1 MTTQV
6 VIVMGV
12 SGCGKTTVANA
23 LALHQNWRCIDA
35 DQFHPS
41 VNVEKMRLGI
51 PLTDEDR
58 WPWLEKLNAILRHS
72 VAKNESIVLA
82 CSALKE
88 VYRQRLVQRLES
100 AKFVFLE
107 GTFEVIE
114 SRMKER
120 VHQYMPASL
129 LKSQFATLEVPHGA
143 INVSVDLAV
152 AKQVAQIVARLG

>member
-1 MTTQV
+1 
-6 VIVMGV
+6 MGV

-23 LALHQNWRCIDA
+23 LARHQNWRCIDA

-41 VNVEKMRLGI
+41 ANVEKMRLGT

-72 VAKNESIVLA
+72 AAKNESIVLA
-82 CSALKE
+82 CSALKDT
-88 VYRQRLVQRLES
+88 YRQHLVQRLEG

-107 GTFEVIE
+107 GTFQIIE
-114 SRMKER
+114 ARMNER

-129 LKSQFATLEVPHGA
+129 LQSQFATLEVPQDA
-143 INVSVDLAV
+143 IKVSVEFAV
-152 AKQVAQIVARLG
+152 EQQVAQIVAKLR